1 MGGSD
6 LANSRHNLLGIRISA
21 VNLPQAV
28 ETIGRWI
35 DRNEKE
41 YVCVVPA
48 HSIMDVYRQVEL
60 RPVFNN
66 AGMCTPDGMGVV
78 WSLKLA
84 GFRNVSRVYGPDL
97 MQAVSAD
104 SVVKGWSHFYYGGTP
119 GALSRLIETMQARF
133 PGLRI
138 AGTNCPPFRALTPEE
153 DAQVVAQINSSGA
166 DIVWVGIGSPRQEQ
180 WMAEHRSALR
190 APVLIGVGAAFD
202 FHSGVKPQAPRWI
215 QRSGLEWIYRFAHEP
230 GRLWRR
236 YIQYPRFV
244 VLVIAQLLGFL
255 HFSDDTAKR

>member
-1 MGGSD
+1 MVVND
-6 LANSRHNLLGIRISA
+6 LAVSRHNLLGIRISA

-35 DRNEKE
+35 ARQEKE

-48 HSIMDVYRQVEL
+48 HSIMDAYRQVEL

-104 SVVKGWSHFYYGGTP
+104 SVAKGWSHFYYGGTP
-119 GALSRLIETMQARF
+119 DVLSRLIESMQARF

-138 AGTNCPPFRALTPEE
+138 AGTYRPPFRALTPEE
-153 DAQVVAQINSSGA
+153 DALVVAQINASGA
-166 DIVWVGIGSPRQEQ
+166 DIVWVGIGSPRQER
-180 WMAEHRSALR
+180 WMAEHRSVLK

-202 FHSGVKPQAPRWI
+202 FHSGAKPQAPRWI
-215 QRSGLEWIYRFAHEP
+215 QRSGLEWIYRFFHEP
-230 GRLWRR
+230 RRLWRR
-236 YIQYPRFV
+236 YIQYPWFV
-244 VLVIAQLLGFL
+244 LLVIAQLLGIVR
-255 HFSDDTAKR
+255 FSENTVNS